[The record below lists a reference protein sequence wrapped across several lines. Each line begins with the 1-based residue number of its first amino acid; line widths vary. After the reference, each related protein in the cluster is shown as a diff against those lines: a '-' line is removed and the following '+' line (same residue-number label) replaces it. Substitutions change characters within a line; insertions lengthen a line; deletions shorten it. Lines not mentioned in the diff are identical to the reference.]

1 MKVQVCVMSDN
12 DVIYKDTAVEID
24 LEVFPRKGE
33 IVILS
38 KEEISRIVKLIG
50 KNNQSEYK
58 DLLGLFIQ
66 GTCWSDYQMEVTN
79 VIHLQGRKAI
89 VQLKVFK

>member
-12 DVIYKDTAVEID
+12 DVIYIDTAVEID
-24 LEVFPRKGE
+24 LEVIPRKGE

-50 KNNQSEYK
+50 KN
-58 DLLGLFIQ
+58 I
-66 GTCWSDYQMEVTN
+66 
-79 VIHLQGRKAI
+79 
-89 VQLKVFK
+89 

>member
-12 DVIYKDTAVEID
+12 DVIYIDTAVEID

-38 KEEISRIVKLIG
+38 KIG
-50 KNNQSEYK
+50 RASCRER
-58 DLLGLFIQ
+58 
-66 GTCWSDYQMEVTN
+66 V
-79 VIHLQGRKAI
+79 
-89 VQLKVFK
+89 

>member
-12 DVIYKDTAVEID
+12 DVIYIDTAVEVEF
-24 LEVFPRKGE
+24 EVFPRKGE

-50 KNNQSEYK
+50 ENNQSEYK
-58 DLLGLFIQ
+58 DLLDLFIQ
-66 GTCWSDYQMEVTN
+66 GTCWSDYQMEVAN
-79 VIHLQGRKAI
+79 VIHLQDRKAI